1 MFIRKLSDGSAFVAV
16 DFPDVA
22 GKETFVL
29 LKKFFKAERK
39 ILLARLVIH

>member
-22 GKETFVL
+22 GKGNVRL
-29 LKKFFKAERK
+29 AKKFFKVERR
-39 ILLARLVIH
+39 ISRDRLVIH